1 MKMKTLA
8 LLSLSLAVALA
19 LPALPPG
26 VEKSPVLTKEN
37 QLPLLGDSIPLQ
49 GHVQVENPAP
59 QAILPPKE
67 QQEKEP
73 EEDLKQNMA
82 ELEVKVKPDEEQEV
96 KVEPEPEAEVEK
108 AGEVEL
114 EVKVKPEVKVEEKSE
129 AQQEVEA
136 EVPVEAEA
144 QMLNA
149 EAGVNPE
156 GEGDQELK
164 DDPEFQVESEV
175 KVEPDQLLME
185 LEPEEKHMLDEENY
199 QEPMQLQA
207 DPGLEEEKDHEEKAE
222 EAGEAEEAE
231 EESHNDMVDELEAL
245 DDDNMFESELTEEEK
260 AAYAEFQSQDS
271 LVEPEPEE
279 EDEEAKNE
287 MVDEPIMELEP
298 LDDSNPVEPLPEE
311 DLVKNEVANEPIME
325 LEPLDDNSPAEP
337 LPEEEL
343 FMRKRDYALDQEPVM
358 ELEPEM
364 MEEPFQNPGIL
375 EEGPALDIMEQPVSL
390 MENYFPNEEAKM
402 AVRAEE
408 QESPLA
414 GEENS
419 LVQLYGEPETED
431 QIEPDDGEPTGL
443 VSEEEN
449 QDLMEATKENRSRFN
464 ICLKL
469 CLSKRAMLGQRSC
482 PGVVLGEK
490 CYQFF
495 KEPKTAA
502 NAELFCQKF
511 PGGHLASITST
522 HNHAELMKMIVKENG
537 KYTRTWVGG
546 LRFLD
551 TGRFIWL
558 DGSKWDYTDW
568 LSGEPNNTA
577 NKENCLEVL
586 PYGNGKF
593 NDFTCWEPQAFI
605 CSYYN

>member
-1 MKMKTLA
+1 M
-8 LLSLSLAVALA
+8 ALA
-19 LPALPPG
+19 LPALPRG

-37 QLPLLGDSIPLQ
+37 QLPLLGDSVPLQ

-59 QAILPPKE
+59 QAVLPSKE
-67 QQEKEP
+67 QQEKVA
-73 EEDLKQNMA
+73 EEDLKQNVA

-96 KVEPEPEAEVEK
+96 KAEPEAEAEVEK
-108 AGEVEL
+108 AGVVEL

-129 AQQEVEA
+129 AQQEAKA

-144 QMLNA
+144 QM
-149 EAGVNPE
+149 AGVNPE

-207 DPGLEEEKDHEEKAE
+207 HSGLEEEEEEYKE
-222 EAGEAEEAE
+222 KVEEAE
-231 EESHNDMVDELEAL
+231 EESHNDMVDELEPL
-245 DDDNMFESELTEEEK
+245 DDDNLFESELTEEEK
-260 AAYAEFQSQDS
+260 AANAEFQSQES
-271 LVEPEPEE
+271 LIEPKPEE
-279 EDEEAKNE
+279 EEEEEAKNE
-287 MVDEPIMELEP
+287 MVD
-298 LDDSNPVEPLPEE
+298 
-311 DLVKNEVANEPIME
+311 EPIME

-364 MEEPFQNPGIL
+364 MEEPFQNPSIL

-402 AVRAEE
+402 AARSEE

-414 GEENS
+414 GEEKS
-419 LVQLYGEPETED
+419 QVQLYGEPETED

-449 QDLMEATKENRSRFN
+449 RSRF
-464 ICLKL
+464 KQ
-469 CLSKRAMLGQRSC
+469 AMQGKTPILNMH
-482 PGVVLGEK
+482 
-490 CYQFF
+490 
-495 KEPKTAA
+495 KES
-502 NAELFCQKF
+502 N
-511 PGGHLASITST
+511 
-522 HNHAELMKMIVKENG
+522 
-537 KYTRTWVGG
+537 
-546 LRFLD
+546 
-551 TGRFIWL
+551 
-558 DGSKWDYTDW
+558 
-568 LSGEPNNTA
+568 
-577 NKENCLEVL
+577 
-586 PYGNGKF
+586 
-593 NDFTCWEPQAFI
+593 
-605 CSYYN
+605 

>member
-1 MKMKTLA
+1 M
-8 LLSLSLAVALA
+8 ALA
-19 LPALPPG
+19 LPALPRG
-26 VEKSPVLTKEN
+26 VEKSPVFTKEN
-37 QLPLLGDSIPLQ
+37 QLPLLGDSVPLQ

-59 QAILPPKE
+59 QAVLPPKE
-67 QQEKEP
+67 QQEKVA
-73 EEDLKQNMA
+73 EEDLKQNVA

-96 KVEPEPEAEVEK
+96 KAEPEAEAEVEK
-108 AGEVEL
+108 AGVVEL

-129 AQQEVEA
+129 AQQEAKA

-144 QMLNA
+144 QM
-149 EAGVNPE
+149 AGVNPE

-207 DPGLEEEKDHEEKAE
+207 DSGLEEEEEYEEKV
-222 EAGEAEEAE
+222 EEAE
-231 EESHNDMVDELEAL
+231 EESHNDMVDELEPL
-245 DDDNMFESELTEEEK
+245 DDDNLFESELTEEEK
-260 AAYAEFQSQDS
+260 AANAEFQSQES
-271 LVEPEPEE
+271 LIEPEPEE
-279 EDEEAKNE
+279 EEEEAKNE
-287 MVDEPIMELEP
+287 MVD
-298 LDDSNPVEPLPEE
+298 
-311 DLVKNEVANEPIME
+311 EPIME

-402 AVRAEE
+402 AARSEE

-414 GEENS
+414 GEEKS
-419 LVQLYGEPETED
+419 QVQLYGEPETED

-449 QDLMEATKENRSRFN
+449 QDLMEATKENHSRF
-464 ICLKL
+464 KQ
-469 CLSKRAMLGQRSC
+469 AMQGKTPILNMH
-482 PGVVLGEK
+482 
-490 CYQFF
+490 
-495 KEPKTAA
+495 KES
-502 NAELFCQKF
+502 N
-511 PGGHLASITST
+511 
-522 HNHAELMKMIVKENG
+522 
-537 KYTRTWVGG
+537 
-546 LRFLD
+546 
-551 TGRFIWL
+551 
-558 DGSKWDYTDW
+558 
-568 LSGEPNNTA
+568 
-577 NKENCLEVL
+577 
-586 PYGNGKF
+586 
-593 NDFTCWEPQAFI
+593 
-605 CSYYN
+605 